1 MALFDGSVGQT
12 ALYAVAACA
21 AFLVFRKVTTRSPL
35 DNVPGPAPDSWLR
48 GNLGRL
54 FVRQPWAYRREM
66 NQRYGHVWAVPG
78 LAGSKWLSVSDP
90 KAMHAIFIKDID
102 IYEEPSEALMLML
115 GPGLLSVK
123 GTQHKRQR
131 KMLNP
136 VFSTKHLR
144 DMMPLFFSVVHKT
157 RDAIT
162 SRVEAADGSAPELDV
177 LGWMGRTTLEVLGQ
191 AGLGYSFDPLTSDR
205 PDAFANA
212 VKDFFPELAK
222 TFVGRLILPYT
233 EWMGSKQF
241 KRKLVE
247 LLGTRIGTV
256 RRLAEIADVMH
267 ARSVEIFKEKGAALS
282 RGDEALKQQ
291 VGEGKDVMSILLR
304 ANMLASEEDRLPD
317 DELIAQVST
326 MILAGMDTTANTLAR
341 ILELLA
347 QHPDVQESL
356 REEITRASEQHG
368 DDEISFDDLMAL
380 PLLEAV
386 CRETFRVS
394 PGVTAL
400 FRQTATDVVMPLTTP
415 IRMRDG
421 TLADAVPIPAKT
433 RLIIDNL
440 ASNCDP
446 ATWGPDAHVWRP
458 ERWLAPVP
466 AAVEAARIP
475 GVYSHLMTFIGG
487 SKSCIG
493 FKFAQL
499 EAKVVL
505 YALLQRF
512 RFESTALPVQWNM
525 AGVQYPSVGDGEPCM
540 PLKVSLLRGRK

>member
-12 ALYAVAACA
+12 TLYAVAAYA

-48 GNLGRL
+48 GDFGKL
-54 FVRQPWAYRREM
+54 FARQPWAYRQGM
-66 NQRYGHVWAVPG
+66 NQRYGHVWTIPG
-78 LAGSKWLSVSDP
+78 IAGSKWLSVSDP
-90 KAMHAIFIKDID
+90 KAMHAIFIKDMD
-102 IYEEPSEALMLML
+102 NYEEPNESFLLML
-115 GPGLLSVK
+115 GPGLLSIK
-123 GTQHKRQR
+123 GTQHRRQR

-144 DMMPLFFSVVHKT
+144 DMMPLFFAVVHKT
-157 RDAIT
+157 CDAIT
-162 SRVEAADGSAPELDV
+162 SRVEVAECSAPEIDM

-212 VKDFFPELAK
+212 VKDFFPQLAQ
-222 TFVGRLILPYT
+222 TLVSRLILPYT
-233 EWMGSKQF
+233 EWMGSKEF

-247 LLGTRIGTV
+247 FIGTQNSTV
-256 RRLAEIADVMH
+256 RRLTEIADVMH
-267 ARSVEIFKEKGAALS
+267 ARSVEIFKEKSTALS
-282 RGDEALKQQ
+282 QGDEALKQQ

-304 ANMLASEEDRLPD
+304 ANMLASEEDKLPD

-347 QHPDVQESL
+347 QHPDVQERL
-356 REEITRASEQHG
+356 REEVMRASEQYG
-368 DDEISFDDLMAL
+368 DGEISFDDLMAL

-394 PGVTAL
+394 PGVTTL
-400 FRQTATDVVMPLTTP
+400 LRRTVTDVVMPLSTP

-421 TLADAVPIPAKT
+421 TLADAQLRPGDV
-433 RLIIDNL
+433 
-440 ASNCDP
+440 
-446 ATWGPDAHVWRP
+446 GPGRAVWRP

-512 RFESTALPVQWNM
+512 RFERTAAP
-525 AGVQYPSVGDGEPCM
+525 YPSIGDGEPCM
-540 PLKVSLLRGRK
+540 PLRLSLLHGRK